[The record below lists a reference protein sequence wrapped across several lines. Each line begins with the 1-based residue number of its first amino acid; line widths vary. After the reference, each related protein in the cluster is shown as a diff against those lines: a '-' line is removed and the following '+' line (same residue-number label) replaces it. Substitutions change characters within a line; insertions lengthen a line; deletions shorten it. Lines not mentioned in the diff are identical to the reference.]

1 MDYLSLQL
9 PLKLYVEF
17 STHTGDIMDPCP
29 RFANQLEIGFVQIGK
44 VLSFREVVN
53 FDKLGF
59 GN

>member
-1 MDYLSLQL
+1 
-9 PLKLYVEF
+9 
-17 STHTGDIMDPCP
+17 MDPFP

-53 FDKLGF
+53 FDKLRF